1 MTVAVIILAWLLV
14 NTWTTLIYVQAQG
27 DFLNGWDDIL
37 TLAVCAVVSLP
48 MMLLVAHIVH
58 FIRKKIKKSA

>member
-1 MTVAVIILAWLLV
+1 MTVAVIILAWLLA
-14 NTWTTLIYVQAQG
+14 NTWTVLIYVQTQG

-37 TLAVCAVVSLP
+37 TLAVCAVASLP
-48 MMLLVAHIVH
+48 MMILVTHIVH